1 MKRHT
6 SMRTFDVG
14 AFFDGDEE
22 KWTAYVN
29 GGPVVFGVAKAAKMW
44 SDGQFLFSHIEN
56 KLMFQ
61 ESQPYHS
68 QQLNFGMRF
77 EIYLQ
82 AFRVAIDK
90 ANFLQE
96 AKVLYLAMDKKS
108 EAGWNSVEAMFAAF
122 LEGGSSYYVGRSKK
136 GGLLLAILEYTRS
149 SKRSEG
155 CIWLCKADSSRCY
168 ASACGQKGSRTQVSG
183 SLEGKRGTGSICI

>member
-14 AFFDGDEE
+14 AFFDGGEE

-90 ANFLQE
+90 ANFL
-96 AKVLYLAMDKKS
+96 
-108 EAGWNSVEAMFAAF
+108 
-122 LEGGSSYYVGRSKK
+122 RS
-136 GGLLLAILEYTRS
+136 
-149 SKRSEG
+149 RSEG
-155 CIWLCKADSSRCY
+155 AVLSHGQEERGRLELRGSHVRRILRGWQLLLCRTLQKRRL
-168 ASACGQKGSRTQVSG
+168 ASGDIGIHQEQQEIRRVHQAMRNRQ
-183 SLEGKRGTGSICI
+183 